1 MADKALLGRYKPFP
15 EHDTPGKGMYTHS
28 FNLPN
33 PNVVRIEVLSPMAR
47 KRYLGM
53 FFGELELLRTTLV
66 EQLMPD
72 DANRPFYA
80 IFDPQQTGD
89 IGFDLRANWES
100 RGDATFAGLAKTLEK
115 LPGVGFLATRA
126 ADVSGTINKLM
137 SRVGIDNTSTGTG
150 TLKSFSKADLQ
161 FNKNVRCSWYMP
173 EMEAQARVSIARL
186 LKIAYVRNFDQNK
199 NGDYVQKIAT
209 ALKTVAKDIKEGM
222 KKSNQEAETAKL
234 ESDEQ
239 EGGGGTVTNAVR
251 KVGGTMVDYTT
262 TGLGALAKAA
272 GLGINQVIQFGLK
285 ANETFGG
292 SITFAPFP
300 VRLTLGHILDIEPL
314 VITNVQLTGSKEQF
328 MTEDGSNIPLFVN
341 ANIQFETWLTPDPN
355 KGFIRWLGDDVFN
368 LGYIV
373 GESEKDPPKTDV
385 APPDSGGEGK
395 NTASG
400 SGSPPVGA
408 GSNKSN
414 PGLKK

>member
-89 IGFDLRANWES
+89 IGFDLRSNWEP

-222 KKSNQEAETAKL
+222 KKREV
-234 ESDEQ
+234 
-239 EGGGGTVTNAVR
+239 GGTV
-251 KVGGTMVDYTT
+251 VDWGT
-262 TGLGALAKAA
+262 TGLGALAKSA
-272 GLGINQVIQFGLK
+272 GFGINQVIQFGLK

-328 MTEDGSNIPLFVN
+328 MTEDGSNIPIFVN

-385 APPDSGGEGK
+385 TPPDSGGEGK